1 MIIHDL
7 LRQRRLTGRHALVDG
22 IPFTMP
28 VNSEKSPALMA
39 VFSIDR
45 TAAAVLL
52 PGGEVHPLR
61 LPNGRGALVITVIDY
76 RETDIGSYIE
86 FSVAIACTHGARPA
100 PALLPMLLLGPY
112 GTGQY
117 VIDLPVS
124 TLVSVKGGKGIWGM
138 PKHQANLDFTIG
150 DSQVSSQY
158 DIDGELAVRVE
169 ITRPTGWRIPLRA
182 SGVNYCAFR
191 GMLVRSAVRFASPVQ
206 VSLGSG
212 AAARLY
218 LGNSPYADQL
228 RTLDIGGRPL
238 MVAFLEDSHGVL
250 DDHIESWFVTEDEP
264 IKTVPEGLPSVV
276 GLEPTQVWLDPPTAP
291 YGAAELVP

>member
-45 TAAAVLL
+45 TAAAALL

-61 LPNGRGALVITVIDY
+61 LPNGAARSSSPSST
-76 RETDIGSYIE
+76 T
-86 FSVAIACTHGARPA
+86 ARPTLA
-100 PALLPMLLLGPY
+100 ATSSSRSRSPARTARGPRRRCCRCCCSVRY

-150 DSQVSSQY
+150 DSQVSPQY
-158 DIDGELAVRVE
+158 DIDGELAVRIE

-228 RTLDIGGRPL
+228 RTLDIGGRP
-238 MVAFLEDSHGVL
+238 
-250 DDHIESWFVTEDEP
+250 
-264 IKTVPEGLPSVV
+264 
-276 GLEPTQVWLDPPTAP
+276 
-291 YGAAELVP
+291 